1 MARRNEAAQLYE
13 RVEFSKPHR
22 VSDGQGGWEDGW
34 EPQFTCRAGYTRL
47 RGSETV
53 QAARLSGRQPTV
65 IKVRASSAS
74 KAVETNWKIT
84 DKRTGEELNIRS
96 REITKDRQYVEF
108 LAESGVAV

>member
-1 MARRNEAAQLYE
+1 MGGGGLIE

-22 VSDGQGGWEDGW
+22 DSDGQGGWENGW
-34 EPQFTCRAGYTRL
+34 TPQFTCRAEYTRL
-47 RGSETV
+47 RGSEAV

-74 KAVETNWKIT
+74 KTVKTGWKIT
-84 DKRTGEELNIRS
+84 DKRTGEEFNIRS

>member
-1 MARRNEAAQLYE
+1 MGAGGLIE

-22 VSDGQGGWEDGW
+22 VEDGQGGWEDGW
-34 EPQFTCRAGYTRL
+34 EPQFTCRAEYTRL

-65 IKVRASSAS
+65 IKVRASSET
-74 KAVETNWKIT
+74 KAVKTNWLIT
-84 DKRTGEELNIRS
+84 DKRTGEEFNIRS